1 MASRTFRNI
10 NDLNKFLE
18 SKIKN
23 TLINEVAVVAKK
35 VEQKNIQATVYDAYD
50 PIVYERR
57 MHQGGLI
64 DDRNMEAKLIGND
77 TLEIKNITP
86 PNPKKFEPKG
96 HSDVQE
102 GATLSGDLDK
112 LIEGGHGSN
121 GLHYEYV
128 VPGAAYLN
136 PRSFTKNT
144 INDLK
149 ENKQHVEAMK
159 IGLRKQGLDIKD

>member
-1 MASRTFRNI
+1 
-10 NDLNKFLE
+10 LV
-18 SKIKN
+18 
-23 TLINEVAVVAKK
+23 NEVTAVTKK

-64 DDRNMEAKLIGND
+64 DERNMEVKVIGSD
-77 TLEIKNITP
+77 TIEIKNTTP

-96 HSDVQE
+96 HSDVTE
-102 GATLSGDLDK
+102 GTPLSGDLDK
-112 LIEGGHGSN
+112 LVEGGHSSG
-121 GLHYEYV
+121 GLQYEYV

-136 PRSFTKNT
+136 PRPFTKNT

-159 IGLRKQGLDIKD
+159 IGLKKQGLIIQD